1 MFSEPGTGVL
11 RTSLPSH
18 ALSGAAQ
25 PRAKGLVKGLG
36 DIWLYGRASRPPG
49 TVAGIVPAAQGARH
63 QGLDGSCGAVTSGWQ
78 ADVCTSGRQS
88 QHLPG
93 SVKPVLQRRW
103 LRPRAALA
111 LEESE
116 ALGAQNPC
124 TQFALRG
131 PGNRSLGPAAG
142 RLPALSRAGDYKA
155 APRRLAS
162 TPSPG
167 GLDVEEVL
175 PSGLPPTFIHFTHHS
190 YAQMVRVLRRT
201 AARCAHIAKT
211 YSIGRSFNGKELLVI
226 EFSAR
231 PGQHELM
238 EPEVKLIGNIHG
250 NEVAGR
256 EMLIYLAQYLCS
268 EYLLG
273 SPRIQRLLNTTRI
286 HLLPSM
292 NPDGYEV
299 AAAEG
304 AGYNG
309 WTSGRQNAQN
319 LDLNRNFPDL
329 TSEYYRLEASGS
341 IRSSRIPIPQHY
353 WWGKVAPET
362 KAIIKW
368 MRTTPFVLSASLHGG
383 DLVVSYPFDLSKH
396 SQEEKFSPTPDEK
409 MFKLLARAYA
419 DVHPMMMD
427 RSENRCGGNFLK
439 RGSIING
446 ADWYSF
452 TGGMSDFNYL
462 HSNCFEI
469 TVELGCVKFP
479 PEEALYTIWQH
490 NKEPLLNFVEM
501 VHRGIKGVVMD
512 KFGKPVKNARILVKG
527 IRHDITT
534 APDGDYWRLLPPGS
548 HIVIAQ
554 APGYS
559 KVIKKVTIP
568 ARMKRAG
575 RVDFILQPLGTG
587 PKKFLLGPRR
597 SGSAV
602 RDPLG
607 GASPYGE
614 PQEPGQE
621 PLGARR
627 QPSAGGSKPW
637 WWSYFTSIS
646 QHKPRW
652 LLKY

>member
-1 MFSEPGTGVL
+1 MPPPPPPPLPLLLLASLAAVAAGPGCPLGRGRAATCVDPQL
-11 RTSLPSH
+11 RTCSDVAYNHTAFPTLLGLRSRE
-18 ALSGAAQ
+18 AVESSSEYILLSVLHHLLEGQ
-25 PRAKGLVKGLG
+25 CNPDLRLLG
-36 DIWLYGRASRPPG
+36 
-49 TVAGIVPAAQGARH
+49 
-63 QGLDGSCGAVTSGWQ
+63 CAV
-78 ADVCTSGRQS
+78 
-88 QHLPG
+88 L
-93 SVKPVLQRRW
+93 
-103 LRPRAALA
+103 
-111 LEESE
+111 
-116 ALGAQNPC
+116 
-124 TQFALRG
+124 
-131 PGNRSLGPAAG
+131 
-142 RLPALSRAGDYKA
+142 
-155 APRRLAS
+155 APRCGDGRVHRPCRHVCEDLREACQPAFDAIDMAWPYFLDCGSYFAS
-162 TPSPG
+162 VEEGCHDPLEKLRG
-167 GLDVEEVL
+167 GLDAEEVL
-175 PSGLPPTFIHFTHHS
+175 PSGLPPTFVHFTHHS